1 MMASPLASFIHG
13 SFIMVKLSILD
24 VLINSWWEE
33 NQSYSWWWSAWYCL
47 CLICPQISLSPFST
61 LETANLVVCFHSN
74 SFCSFLICIT
84 IAAQHQM
91 KSDRLNTCLTYTFLS
106 IFRRYHK
113 EFKQW
118 RRTFWDNA
126 PCAEN
131 CRKKSCEIC
140 QFYLEEKTKFR
151 DYEYKLASIRYI
163 ESMSESAPQWCL
175 QVYIMLRQ

>member
-1 MMASPLASFIHG
+1 MMTGKVELLMLMIGLVLFM
-13 SFIMVKLSILD
+13 FDLSSDIF
-24 VLINSWWEE
+24 VAVQYIRNSQIWWFV
-33 NQSYSWWWSAWYCL
+33 STVIVFL
-47 CLICPQISLSPFST
+47 FSI
-61 LETANLVVCFHSN
+61 
-74 SFCSFLICIT
+74 ICIT

-118 RRTFWDNA
+118 KRTFWDNA

-140 QFYLEEKTKFR
+140 QFYLEEETEFR
-151 DYEYKLASIRYI
+151 DYELLSLAWNITAFEKARETRSRTSSRIQIQIYNDPFSVATFFFR
-163 ESMSESAPQWCL
+163 
-175 QVYIMLRQ
+175 